1 MLKGRQN
8 GAAEFGREGKKISA
22 SWIKLSFRSWI
33 RKLTAGRYTSAFA
46 QTLCERRSVRRGPV
60 CQWRNA
66 SVGSRQRR
74 EKQLIAEGTLFI
86 YFVGNF
92 FYKEGVH
99 FYLLFR

>member
-1 MLKGRQN
+1 VRITSLKARLLRSSQ
-8 GAAEFGREGKKISA
+8 GA
-22 SWIKLSFRSWI
+22 SF
-33 RKLTAGRYTSAFA
+33 
-46 QTLCERRSVRRGPV
+46 
-60 CQWRNA
+60 
-66 SVGSRQRR
+66 RQRR